1 MDSRFCGNGKP
12 IKMFI
17 KSKRTVAVAMSGG
30 VDSSVSAIIL
40 KEKGYGVIGVS
51 MHLLNAGHSEAKTC
65 CSIDDILDAKKV
77 CVRLG
82 IPHFVINLE
91 EEFRTFVTLP
101 FVSEYINGRT
111 PNPCISCNRILKFD
125 ILLKRIKE
133 LGAEFLGTGHYARI
147 TKNKNGQYFLL
158 KSRNVLKDQSY
169 VLYNLTQNSLKSI
182 IFPVGGFD
190 KEYTRKIALE
200 AGFSQI
206 SNKKDSV
213 DLCFISEGT
222 YSGFIEKQ
230 IKLSKNKGLIKN
242 LRGDI
247 VGEHNGIFNYTVG
260 QRKGLGLP
268 SKSPLYVVKISA
280 DTNEI
285 IVGNL
290 ESCYN
295 SELYIKDFNF
305 INPYGGA
312 ELNKMDLTV
321 KIRYSSPDY
330 KCKAFVLKNGE
341 IKVLFDEPVKFITPG
356 QSAVLY
362 SGLKVVGGG
371 IIS

>member
-1 MDSRFCGNGKP
+1 
-12 IKMFI
+12 MFI

-30 VDSSVSAIIL
+30 VDSSVSAVIL
-40 KEKGYGVIGVS
+40 KERGYRVIGVS
-51 MHLLNAGHSEAKTC
+51 MHLLSAGPSSAKTC
-65 CSIDDILDAKKV
+65 CSINDILDAKKV

-91 EEFRTFVTLP
+91 EEFKTFVTDP

-111 PNPCISCNRILKFD
+111 PNPCILCNRILKFD
-125 ILLKRIKE
+125 ILLKRVKE
-133 LGAEFLGTGHYARI
+133 LGAEFLATGHYARI
-147 TKNKNGQYFLL
+147 TKNKNGKYFLL
-158 KSRNVLKDQSY
+158 KSKDILKDQSY
-169 VLYNLTQNSLKSI
+169 VLYNLTQGSLRDI
-182 IFPVGGFD
+182 VFPVGNFD

-213 DLCFISEGT
+213 DLCFISGGN
-222 YSGFIEKQ
+222 YAGFIEKQ
-230 IKLSKNKGLIKN
+230 IKFSENKGFIKN
-242 LRGDI
+242 LTGDI
-247 VGEHNGIFNYTVG
+247 LGEHNGIFNYTVG

-268 SKSPLYVVKISA
+268 SKSPFYVIKISA

-290 ESCYN
+290 ENCYN

-305 INPYGGA
+305 INPHGIS
-312 ELNKMDLTV
+312 ELNKMDLTA
-321 KIRYSSPDY
+321 KIRYSSQNY
-330 KCKAFVLKNGE
+330 KCKAFVLENDAV
-341 IKVLFDEPVKFITPG
+341 KVLFDEPVKFITPG